1 LAPEEVAVADFQAP
15 DLMEAIQYLA
25 QLLLLVAD
33 VAATMLQIALA
44 LEALVVGVVR
54 ADPVVL
60 VIPQARHHHKVI
72 MVEQVLIIV
81 LLAEVVQVLLD
92 QIQLPMPDQT
102 VVLVQRHQL
111 LALR

>member
-1 LAPEEVAVADFQAP
+1 LVPEEVAVADFQAP

-33 VAATMLQIALA
+33 VVATTLQIVLA
-44 LEALVVGVVR
+44 LEVLVVEVVR
-54 ADPVVL
+54 SAPVVL

-72 MVEQVLIIV
+72 MAEQVLTIV
-81 LLAEVVQVLLD
+81 LLAEAEQVPLD

>member
-1 LAPEEVAVADFQAP
+1 
-15 DLMEAIQYLA
+15 MEAIQYLA

-33 VAATMLQIALA
+33 VVATTLQIVLA
-44 LEALVVGVVR
+44 LEVLVVEVVR
-54 ADPVVL
+54 AEPVVL